1 LVYLSAFCSF
11 NVYGFEIESEQNK
24 TFKHITEVNYFDQV
38 YLKKKL
44 DLLESPL
51 EGDLAPDQVVQS
63 MLSAMYKGNY
73 DWWLKFWDKKTRDN
87 FELQKQ
93 QDVNFVKNLTNQWS
107 EELKDHYVVLSR
119 FAEKNSFVI
128 ITYKFVSTANKKE
141 SDEKYLVFVIED
153 NKWRATHT
161 LDSYSFVDGIV
172 KNKNELQLHIR

>member
-1 LVYLSAFCSF
+1 
-11 NVYGFEIESEQNK
+11 
-24 TFKHITEVNYFDQV
+24 
-38 YLKKKL
+38 
-44 DLLESPL
+44 
-51 EGDLAPDQVVQS
+51 